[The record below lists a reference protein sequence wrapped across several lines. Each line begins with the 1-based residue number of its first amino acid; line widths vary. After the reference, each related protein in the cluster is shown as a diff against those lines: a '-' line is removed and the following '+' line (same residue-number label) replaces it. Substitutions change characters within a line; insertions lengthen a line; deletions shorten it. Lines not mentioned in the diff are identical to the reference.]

1 MFKHILVAYDGSQPA
16 DKAFALAC
24 ELARQMRAK
33 LTVFAVTRPPDIGA
47 DIETE
52 AMIEAGQKQLKHL
65 LRELSR
71 KPETT
76 DVQVHFE
83 TRIGHP
89 AEQILR
95 YADEHGIDHISVGHR
110 GKGMLQR
117 WLVGSVSRQV
127 IDHAACSVTVV
138 R

>member
-1 MFKHILVAYDGSQPA
+1 MFQHILVAYDGSPPA
-16 DKAFALAC
+16 DKAFKLGC
-24 ELARQMRAK
+24 DLARQMHAK
-33 LTVFAVTRPPDIGA
+33 LTVLAVTRPPEIGA

-52 AMIEAGQKQLKHL
+52 AMIDSGQRQLKHL

-71 KPETT
+71 RPETQ
-76 DVQVHFE
+76 DVQVHFH

-89 AEQILR
+89 AEQVLH
-95 YADEHGIDHISVGHR
+95 YADEHHVDHLIVGHK
-110 GKGMLQR
+110 GKGLLQR
-117 WLVGSVSRQV
+117 WLVGSVSRQI

>member
-1 MFKHILVAYDGSQPA
+1 MFKHILVAYDGSAPA
-16 DKAFALAC
+16 DKAFALGC
-24 ELARQMRAK
+24 DLARQMRAK
-33 LTVFAVTRPPDIGA
+33 LTVLAVTRPPEIGA

-52 AMIEAGQKQLKHL
+52 AVIDSGQRHLKHL

-71 KPETT
+71 RP
-76 DVQVHFE
+76 DVQGVQVHFD

-89 AEQILR
+89 AEQVLH
-95 YADEHGIDHISVGHR
+95 YAEEHQVDHLIVGHK
-110 GKGMLQR
+110 GKGLLQR